1 MVLADNSF
9 SKSYLTSSATNMLE
23 ISGLFWNTDFKNS
36 FSTINIFMGGS
47 LLIKS
52 FRFYLGKIETNV
64 ESLKEQSFYILMNEH
79 FRRHTL

>member
-52 FRFYLGKIETNV
+52 FRFYLGKNKNYV
-64 ESLKEQSFYILMNEH
+64 ESFKEQSFHILMNEH

>member
-47 LLIKS
+47 LLILCQHKQIVQ
-52 FRFYLGKIETNV
+52 L
-64 ESLKEQSFYILMNEH
+64 
-79 FRRHTL
+79 